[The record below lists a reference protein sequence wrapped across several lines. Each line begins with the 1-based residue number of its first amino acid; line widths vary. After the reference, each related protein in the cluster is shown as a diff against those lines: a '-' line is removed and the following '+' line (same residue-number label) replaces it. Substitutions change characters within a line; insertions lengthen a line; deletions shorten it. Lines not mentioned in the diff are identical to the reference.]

1 MIRRYSNNHA
11 ILMMIID
18 WLCISLGL
26 LLAVLIRPHLGVLG
40 PRVRD
45 YSIAPTINF
54 RNFVFFPLVWVGIFI
69 INRLY
74 DPEKF
79 LVFKDELGGILIY
92 SSYAGVA
99 LSGLVYLADRGLS
112 RLLFVSFFIFSL
124 VLLVLIRILDRT
136 IEKMRSKSEKY
147 LNRILIAGAGPVGK
161 DVAKKI
167 ASLRDVGFKV
177 VGYLDDNPTTSN
189 SEARVLG
196 TIDQVG
202 DIVKKHRINNIIVAL
217 PRRAHERIAYLISQV
232 HTLPVRLWVIP
243 DYFSLTLSQARV
255 IEFANMPLI
264 DLRSPALSYYQRLIK
279 RIFDLVIAVLFLIV
293 LFPVFLV
300 IMVMIRISSPGPIFY
315 ISERVKENSE
325 LFAMIKFR
333 TMHVDADKLLDQV
346 IKQDKNGNVIHK
358 RPDDPRLTK
367 IGSFLRKTSLDE
379 LPQLINVVKGDMSL
393 VGPRPELPRFVDC
406 YELWQRKRF
415 TVPQG
420 MTGWWQVNGRSDKP
434 MHLNTEDDIYY
445 IQHYSIWLDIKILA
459 KTILVVLRA
468 KGAY

>member
-1 MIRRYSNNHA
+1 
-11 ILMMIID
+11 
-18 WLCISLGL
+18 
-26 LLAVLIRPHLGVLG
+26 V
-40 PRVRD
+40 
-45 YSIAPTINF
+45 
-54 RNFVFFPLVWVGIFI
+54 
-69 INRLY
+69 
-74 DPEKF
+74 
-79 LVFKDELGGILIY
+79 
-92 SSYAGVA
+92 
-99 LSGLVYLADRGLS
+99 
-112 RLLFVSFFIFSL
+112 
-124 VLLVLIRILDRT
+124 
-136 IEKMRSKSEKY
+136 
-147 LNRILIAGAGPVGK
+147 
-161 DVAKKI
+161 
-167 ASLRDVGFKV
+167 VGF
-177 VGYLDDNPTTSN
+177 LDDNTASSN

-196 TIDQVG
+196 TIDQVV

-264 DLRSPALSYYQRLIK
+264 DLRSPALSYYQRLVK

-300 IMVMIRISSPGPIFY
+300 IMVMIRFGSPGPIFY

-325 LFAMIKFR
+325 LFGMIKFR
-333 TMHVDADKLLDQV
+333 TMHVNADKLLDQV
-346 IKQDKNGNVIHK
+346 IKQDENGNVIHK

-379 LPQLINVVKGDMSL
+379 LPQLINVIKGDMSL

-445 IQHYSIWLDIKILA
+445 IQHYSIWLDLKILA

>member
-1 MIRRYSNNHA
+1 MIRKYSNNHA
-11 ILMMIID
+11 LFIMFLD
-18 WLCISLGL
+18 FLCITFALY
-26 LLAVLIRPHLGVLG
+26 LAVRIRPFLGFLG
-40 PRVRD
+40 PWVRD
-45 YSIAPTINF
+45 YSSEPMISNLSYILFPMVWIAV
-54 RNFVFFPLVWVGIFI
+54 FVV
-69 INRLY
+69 NRLY

-79 LVFKDELGGILIY
+79 LTFKEDVGGILLY
-92 SSYAGVA
+92 SIYAGVI
-99 LSGLVYLADRGLS
+99 LSGLTYITDRGLS
-112 RLLFVSFFIFSL
+112 RLLFLSFFIFSL
-124 VLLVLIRILDRT
+124 ALLIIVRVLDRA
-136 IEKMRSKSEKY
+136 IEKKRSKGKKY

-161 DVAKKI
+161 DLFKKL
-167 ASLRDVGFKV
+167 SSFSNVGYHV
-177 VGYLDDNPTTSN
+177 IGYLDDNPNITTSN
-189 SEARVLG
+189 APILG
-196 TIDQVG
+196 TIDQVV
-202 DIVKKHRINNIIVAL
+202 DIICEHRINNLVIAL
-217 PRRAHERIAYLISQV
+217 PRRAHERIAHLASLV

-243 DYFSLTLSQARV
+243 DYFSLTLSQSRV
-255 IEFANMPLI
+255 VDFANIPLI
-264 DLRSPALSYYQRLIK
+264 DLRSPALSYYQRLVK
-279 RIFDLVIAVLFLIV
+279 RVFDLIFSIPLFII
-293 LFPVFLV
+293 LFPVFLL
-300 IMVMIRISSPGPIFY
+300 IMLMIRIGSKGPAFY
-315 ISERVKENSE
+315 ISERVKENGE
-325 LFAMIKFR
+325 LFGMIKFR
-333 TMHVDADKLLDQV
+333 TMHVNADKLLDQV
-346 IKQDKNGNVIHK
+346 IHQDENGNVIHK